1 MVITYIDYM
10 SILDLSSL
18 ALAIVDK
25 LSTPV
30 PRHFPKLSGA
40 TLTCLTL
47 SPRNAL
53 AWRCRVTFVSKMEP
67 RCVIDDPDGSD
78 LKSATICSR
87 RQW

>member
-30 PRHFPKLSGA
+30 PRHFPKLSGG

-47 SPRNAL
+47 SLRMHWLGA
-53 AWRCRVTFVSKMEP
+53 SE
-67 RCVIDDPDGSD
+67 
-78 LKSATICSR
+78 
-87 RQW
+87 